1 MERKYSLTQEQ
12 RHFLPAFPEL
22 AIVPASAELAS
33 DPPIA
38 VPGTLQIEILEG
50 TGIPVLI
57 PIPSP
62 DDALVFDN
70 SSGGQMVIDGYL
82 PSGSVRILVPV
93 GGTAGIIRPAI
104 GVIPKTRI
112 SVEKKWLVTFPSPFG
127 HGTISFWAHK
137 RVVVADAD
145 DSGVDGSGGDASR
158 RFPASGRYSIDVNG
172 AIS

>member
-12 RHFLPAFPEL
+12 GHFLPAFPEL

-33 DPPIA
+33 DPPIS
-38 VPGTLQIEILEG
+38 VPGTLQIEILDG

-62 DDALVFDN
+62 DNSLVFDN

-93 GGTAGIIRPAI
+93 GGTAGISRPAV

-127 HGTISFWAHK
+127 PGTISFWAHK
-137 RVVVADAD
+137 RVVVA
-145 DSGVDGSGGDASR
+145 GVDGPGDAR
-158 RFPASGRYSIDVNG
+158 GVPGSGRHSIDVNG

>member
-1 MERKYSLTQEQ
+1 LTQEQ